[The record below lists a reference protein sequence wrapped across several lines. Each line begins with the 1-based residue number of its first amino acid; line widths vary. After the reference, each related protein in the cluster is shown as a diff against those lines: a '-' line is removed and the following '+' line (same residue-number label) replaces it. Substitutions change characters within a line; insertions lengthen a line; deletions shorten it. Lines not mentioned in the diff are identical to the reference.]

1 MNTINTF
8 KAAVQRASLS
18 ALLLVCALAAV
29 AQNRVYIDDFN
40 IIPGETVEVAVK
52 MDNDVPVS
60 SMQFDMVLP
69 EGLSYVDQ
77 SIVKNAE
84 RITRSSHSISTSVI
98 NGSRRFMV
106 AEQATD
112 PTKGAIQGSEGAIF
126 TIKVSAAESFTG
138 EDAKIVIN
146 NVVTTDNTNLT
157 TGPVEHKFDATSAAV
172 MVNAGTFT
180 LDVESLSLI
189 NEEPQF
195 ITVLL
200 ANNLTV
206 VGMQA
211 DIIMPE
217 GMELATDEQGEFFG
231 YTDRL
236 SSNTIIS
243 AAPLKEGHGYR
254 MMISSLT
261 NDRFVGN
268 EGALFSFGV
277 KATADLPED
286 AVIGLANI
294 KLSSP
299 SGIVYGATCEQ
310 TVAVKRMVIPVEE
323 YNALT
328 EKVTMLAST
337 LTDMQAAIAEDYP
350 LLANDEELA
359 ATAAQL
365 SADIAT
371 LSGDIQ
377 KAYDNGSLADEL
389 EALSTRE
396 ANLEQALMDYQAT
409 AAQKNAYYVSENA
422 SYALVTE
429 QLDLLNSTYT
439 DMVASI
445 SEDYPLAAVHADVLV
460 QEETVKDALA
470 QFSADIE
477 AAREAGEMAAQ
488 SDALLARAEALGA
501 DVVNLQAVAAQKNAF
516 LVSENTSYALVTEQL
531 DLLNSTYTDMVA
543 SISEDYPLAA
553 VHADVLVQEETVKD
567 ALAQF
572 SADIEAAREAGEMAA
587 QSDAL
592 LARAEALGADV
603 VNLQAVAAQKN
614 AFLVSEN
621 TLYKELTGSVKSLEK
636 ALIQANAVIAAKYPA
651 GSEAPEVVA
660 AAETLDADIEALSD
674 DIEEAYDAEALA
686 EGEEK
691 YLAKIDELTLAI
703 ASLKELAAEK
713 DHEITSVGTAKS
725 DLQAPVAIYTLGG
738 VKVSRVEKGGTYI
751 LEYADGSRIKR
762 QIK

>member
-1 MNTINTF
+1 M
-8 KAAVQRASLS
+8 QRASLS

-516 LVSENTSYALVTEQL
+516 LVSENT
-531 DLLNSTYTDMVA
+531 
-543 SISEDYPLAA
+543 
-553 VHADVLVQEETVKD
+553 
-567 ALAQF
+567 
-572 SADIEAAREAGEMAA
+572 
-587 QSDAL
+587 
-592 LARAEALGADV
+592 
-603 VNLQAVAAQKN
+603 
-614 AFLVSEN
+614 
-621 TLYKELTGSVKSLEK
+621 LYKELTGSVKSLEK

>member
-1 MNTINTF
+1 M
-8 KAAVQRASLS
+8 QRASLS

-77 SIVKNAE
+77 SIVKNAG

-98 NGSRRFMV
+98 SGSRRFMV

-261 NDRFVGN
+261 NDKFVGN

-409 AAQKNAYYVSENA
+409 AAQKNAYYVSEN
-422 SYALVTE
+422 
-429 QLDLLNSTYT
+429 
-439 DMVASI
+439 
-445 SEDYPLAAVHADVLV
+445 
-460 QEETVKDALA
+460 
-470 QFSADIE
+470 
-477 AAREAGEMAAQ
+477 
-488 SDALLARAEALGA
+488 
-501 DVVNLQAVAAQKNAF
+501 
-516 LVSENTSYALVTEQL
+516 TSYALVTEQL

-553 VHADVLVQEETVKD
+553 VHADVLAQEEAVKD

-572 SADIEAAREAGEMAA
+572 SADIEAAREAGEMTA
-587 QSDAL
+587 QSEDL

-762 QIK
+762 RIK

>member
-1 MNTINTF
+1 M
-8 KAAVQRASLS
+8 QRASLS

-261 NDRFVGN
+261 NDKFVGN

-409 AAQKNAYYVSENA
+409 AAQKNAYLVSENA

-445 SEDYPLAAVHADVLV
+445 SEDYPLAAADADMLA

-470 QFSADIE
+470 QFA
-477 AAREAGEMAAQ
+477 
-488 SDALLARAEALGA
+488 
-501 DVVNLQAVAAQKNAF
+501 
-516 LVSENTSYALVTEQL
+516 
-531 DLLNSTYTDMVA
+531 
-543 SISEDYPLAA
+543 
-553 VHADVLVQEETVKD
+553 
-567 ALAQF
+567 
-572 SADIEAAREAGEMAA
+572 ADIEAAREAGEMAA

-738 VKVSRVEKGGTYI
+738 VKVSHVEKGGTYI